1 MNFPQSTFPLAFPK
15 ETYYKTNYIFMIVV
29 LDSKPKTIRIIG
41 DYLSVVRLFTNADLN
56 KVYIGF
62 NRPPEIP
69 LIEVAPGVITPFY
82 ELNLTWEDSEKGK
95 RVAFLIGQEARFTV
109 SREGVVILNEET
121 LSLLIRW
128 GRYVKPIWIDGSEV
142 VAPPAN
148 TELVSVTVAGNEGY
162 IYGFCITCD
171 EANDFLIQWIS
182 KGISKSLRVKFPDAG
197 SMCYTDHVPINE
209 GSPADKGT
217 KISIV
222 NVNAG
227 SANVKYSARILYAEV

>member
-1 MNFPQSTFPLAFPK
+1 MLPEPKLSFPR
-15 ETYYKTNYIFMIVV
+15 ETYYKTNYIFMIVT
-29 LDSKPKTIRIIG
+29 LDSKPRAIKVIG

-82 ELNLTWEDSEKGK
+82 ELNLTWEDSENGK

-109 SREGVVILNEET
+109 SREGVVVLNEET
-121 LSLLIRW
+121 LALMIRW
-128 GRYVKPIWIDGSEV
+128 GRYVKPIWVDGAEV

-148 TELVSVTVAGNEGY
+148 YELVSVTVAGNEGY

-171 EANDFLIQWIS
+171 EANDFSIDWIS
-182 KGISKSLRVKFPDAG
+182 KGVSKNFKIKVTGAGTLCYADAI
-197 SMCYTDHVPINE
+197 PINE
-209 GSPADKGT
+209 GSPADKNT
-217 KISIV
+217 KISIK
-222 NVNAG
+222 NLNAG
-227 SANVKYSARILYAEV
+227 SANMKYVARILYGEV